1 MFYGIL
7 TFIGFIE
14 EISRDGVIMLV
25 SMFVVVY
32 FI

>member
-1 MFYGIL
+1 MMVLLCWSRCLLLY
-7 TFIGFIE
+7 
-14 EISRDGVIMLV
+14 ISCDGVIMLV